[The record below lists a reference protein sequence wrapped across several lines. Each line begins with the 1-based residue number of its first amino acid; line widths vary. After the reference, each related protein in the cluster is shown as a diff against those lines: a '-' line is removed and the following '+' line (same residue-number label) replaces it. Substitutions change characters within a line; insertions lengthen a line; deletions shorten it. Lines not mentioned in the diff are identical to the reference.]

1 MNTRRARIFL
11 SALLG
16 ITLTLGIVQSTFAQ
30 DVSLSVGDKAPAFQ
44 AIADNGHLW
53 RSAEH
58 VGDKLLVVYFY
69 PAAMTGGCTKQAC
82 AFRDDHTKLTSMGA
96 AVVGVSGDRLANLQ
110 VFHKAHKI
118 NFPLL
123 SDTTGAIARAFG
135 VPVHK
140 GGSFDTKDADGKDV
154 TLVRDVTASRWTF
167 IIGQDGTILY
177 KETDVDPAKDSQ
189 TVIAA
194 IQDLQSRG

>member
-1 MNTRRARIFL
+1 MSTQIARNF
-11 SALLG
+11 STVLLG
-16 ITLTLGIVQSTFAQ
+16 LVMALGVTQTTRAQ
-30 DVSLSVGDKAPAFQ
+30 DVSLNVGDKAPVFQ
-44 AIADNGHLW
+44 AVADNGQIW
-53 RSAEH
+53 RSEDH

-96 AVVGVSGDRLANLQ
+96 EVVGISGDRLSNLQ
-110 VFHKAHKI
+110 VFQKAHKI

-123 SDTTGAIARAFG
+123 SDTTGSIAQSFG
-135 VPVHK
+135 VPVRN
-140 GGSFDTKDADGKDV
+140 GGTFETQDADGHDV

-167 IIGQDGTILY
+167 IVGQDGTILY
-177 KETDVDPAKDSQ
+177 KETDVNPAEDSQ

-194 IQDLQSRG
+194 IQDLKNKG

>member
-1 MNTRRARIFL
+1 MNTQLARNL
-11 SALLG
+11 SIVLLG
-16 ITLTLGIVQSTFAQ
+16 LAMASGVQAVQAQ
-30 DVSLSVGDKAPAFQ
+30 DVSLKIGDEAPAFQ
-44 AIADNGHLW
+44 AVADNGQLW
-53 RSAEH
+53 RSADH

-96 AVVGVSGDRLANLQ
+96 EVVGISGDRLSNLQ

-123 SDTTGAIARAFG
+123 SDTTGAIARSFG
-135 VPVHK
+135 VPVHE
-140 GGSFDTKDADGKDV
+140 GGSFDTQDADGNDV

-167 IIGQDGTILY
+167 IVGQDGTILY
-177 KETDVDPAKDSQ
+177 KETDVNPAKDSQ

-194 IQDLQSRG
+194 IQDLTNRG